1 MFFFTRRLSAFPSP
15 LEHSGYYPA
24 VFPFARP
31 NSLESISVLYF
42 WPKPPGRGCLISK
55 PRLWV
60 QIGAHTEEVAP
71 LAGSGPRSQDTRR
84 PAPRCDR
91 EGPPALHV
99 PGHLR
104 SPVACPRLP
113 RKGQRRPT
121 PPRRLLREQAAAP
134 SRAATAPGRRSA
146 GNQTERVTRVGG
158 DRGGGTGA
166 AAEGGASESLRF
178 LLDLTAVSL
187 GLLSVPTFS
196 ALAVS

>member
-1 MFFFTRRLSAFPSP
+1 MHILKRWRR
-15 LEHSGYYPA
+15 
-24 VFPFARP
+24 
-31 NSLESISVLYF
+31 
-42 WPKPPGRGCLISK
+42 W
-55 PRLWV
+55 
-60 QIGAHTEEVAP
+60 QEVAP
-71 LAGSGPRSQDTRR
+71 EARTHDALRHGATGKDLQLCTF
-84 PAPRCDR
+84 PATC
-91 EGPPALHV
+91 AA
-99 PGHLR
+99 
-104 SPVACPRLP
+104 PVACPRLP